1 MRPVAVAV
9 LVLLTACVSTNAV
22 QLNPSAKRAPVCPN
36 AVELYTDSSRVGQ
49 QFEEVAILNSKGES
63 GMTSERGMYE
73 SMRRKAA
80 QLGANGVILAP
91 VQEPKAGT
99 KIIGALFGTG
109 AERKG
114 GATAIWV
121 PGDSARIEQACEGTR
136 NRRA

>member
-1 MRPVAVAV
+1 
-9 LVLLTACVSTNAV
+9 
-22 QLNPSAKRAPVCPN
+22 
-36 AVELYTDSSRVGQ
+36 
-49 QFEEVAILNSKGES
+49 
-63 GMTSERGMYE
+63 MYE

-99 KIIGALFGTG
+99 NIIGALFGTG

-121 PGDSARIEQACEGTR
+121 QGDSARIEQACEGTR
-136 NRRA
+136 NRR